1 MLLISVA
8 IRNRPNS
15 NMTLSSNAKTKP
27 IITAVKTLP
36 NDIIWPKV
44 VVQVIVFYGY
54 FYELIATSS
63 LYGTVYTVYRFTS
76 FYVLK
81 YFYVCVCVQMLREY
95 FGFSLFWKMF
105 ITMVQWQIFRLHDVT
120 IYIRFQL
127 IDPSKLNEMTILMAI
142 HIHIHP
148 SIVYIYYVVFNIIL
162 FYRNQNFAIIFGYDS
177 LEYVFNANRIHKTH
191 SPPLNVISQRL
202 NLLWRLFYFIYGAT
216 IA

>member
-81 YFYVCVCVQMLREY
+81 YFYVCVCANAS
-95 FGFSLFWKMF
+95 GIFWFLSFLENVYYNGSMANISIAWCYNIHPFPINWSEQTKWNDDINGHTYTHTPIHSIYILCCLQHHF
-105 ITMVQWQIFRLHDVT
+105 VLSKPKFCNYFRL
-120 IYIRFQL
+120 RF
-127 IDPSKLNEMTILMAI
+127 IG
-142 HIHIHP
+142 
-148 SIVYIYYVVFNIIL
+148 VRV
-162 FYRNQNFAIIFGYDS
+162 
-177 LEYVFNANRIHKTH
+177 
-191 SPPLNVISQRL
+191 
-202 NLLWRLFYFIYGAT
+202 
-216 IA
+216 